1 MRVTLEWQDLL
12 RVQLRALMRASGHGQ
27 VRLLLP
33 MITSLDEVQAVH
45 RVFEET
51 RAQLL
56 EQGYAVSDHIPVGVM
71 IEVPS
76 TLWILD
82 DLFSEV
88 DFISVGTNDLVQY
101 LLAVDRD
108 NVLVAG
114 LYDPQHPA
122 VVRALGAIAE
132 AARRAGKSAA
142 VCGEIASDEA
152 MAVLLAGMGYDALS
166 VNPTALPR
174 LKFALSTATRAE
186 AEAAVEAALAARS
199 ADEVRDVLGGLRERL
214 DDALLRDAQE

>member
-12 RVQLRALMRASGHGQ
+12 RVQLRALMRASGHG
-27 VRLLLP
+27 RLLLP

-45 RVFEET
+45 RVFEDA
-51 RAQLL
+51 RSAAGAGLRGL
-56 EQGYAVSDHIPVGVM
+56 GPHPRGGDDRGALDP
-71 IEVPS
+71 
-76 TLWILD
+76 LDLD

-88 DFISVGTNDLVQY
+88 DFINVGTNDLVQY

-142 VCGEIASDEA
+142 VCGEISDEA

-166 VNPTALPR
+166 VNPTAL
-174 LKFALSTATRAE
+174 RA
-186 AEAAVEAALAARS
+186 
-199 ADEVRDVLGGLRERL
+199 
-214 DDALLRDAQE
+214 

>member
-33 MITSLDEVQAVH
+33 MITLDEVQAVH

-51 RAQLL
+51 RASCWSRATRSRPHPR
-56 EQGYAVSDHIPVGVM
+56 GGDDRGA
-71 IEVPS
+71 
-76 TLWILD
+76 LD
-82 DLFSEV
+82 PLDPGRLFSEV

-122 VVRALGAIAE
+122 VVRSRCD
-132 AARRAGKSAA
+132 RRGRPAGRESAA

-152 MAVLLAGMGYDALS
+152 MAVLLAGMGYDAPS

-174 LKFALSTATRAE
+174 LKPPCPPPRARRPSSRGGRP
-186 AEAAVEAALAARS
+186 AVRS
-199 ADEVRDVLGGLRERL
+199 ADEVRDVLGGSGTVRRRAPQRCSE
-214 DDALLRDAQE
+214 